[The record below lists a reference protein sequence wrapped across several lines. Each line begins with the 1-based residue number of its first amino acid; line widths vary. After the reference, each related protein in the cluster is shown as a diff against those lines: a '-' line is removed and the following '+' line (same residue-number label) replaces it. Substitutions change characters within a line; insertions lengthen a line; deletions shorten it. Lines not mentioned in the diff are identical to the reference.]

1 MAYSHSSS
9 FIDYNLHFRVKEN
22 LGSMEIQFLYIV
34 QAFGYIQF
42 EFMVI
47 LRGFFFIRIESE
59 EIAESE

>member
-9 FIDYNLHFRVKEN
+9 FIDCNLHFRVKEN

-47 LRGFFFIRIESE
+47 LRGFFFYPYRV
-59 EIAESE
+59 

>member
-9 FIDYNLHFRVKEN
+9 FIDCNLHFRVKEN
-22 LGSMEIQFLYIV
+22 LGSMEIQFLYV
-34 QAFGYIQF
+34 EAFGYIRF
-42 EFMVI
+42 EFMMI